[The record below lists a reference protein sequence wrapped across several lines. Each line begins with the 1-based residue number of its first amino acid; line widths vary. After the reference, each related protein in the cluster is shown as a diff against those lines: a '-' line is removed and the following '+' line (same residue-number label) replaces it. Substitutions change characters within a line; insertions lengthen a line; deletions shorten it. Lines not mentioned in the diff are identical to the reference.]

1 MVQEVKASESILD
14 DIKNK
19 NEDEL
24 HRVIEKWYNKIH
36 TQSMRLGAKYISA
49 GIFGAIQKH
58 LNKQSPSLRDYERCI
73 KDIRKIIAVQLTVQN
88 DDAKETTEDTT
99 NDRTTE

>member
-24 HRVIEKWYNKIH
+24 HKVIEKWYNKIH